1 MVLYGITAL
10 LLSSAHAGAAPV
22 VTALK
27 PSTVGVL
34 PKKIKLIQDDKA
46 QSGKKAMAE
55 AQVRSS
61 SIQETEVQNVFAVPL
76 RDATVQLRIS
86 GFSQLDLS
94 MVSQDQTKGDKS
106 GASNTPYL
114 HIGNTNLKFEAS
126 VKKEKMEAGWLVRFN
141 PQINHGE
148 GRLVD
153 RNGVYWKHDDV
164 GQIEGGN
171 IKGVDDSLFK
181 FAQGLIGGANGWD
194 GDLDTV
200 FFHPNETF
208 YCDGTDFIGSTH
220 TATKVSYVSP
230 KIGDVF
236 TLAGSF
242 TPSTAHRGNMDM
254 SGLNH
259 AGVSGAKS
267 RNNPDGFSSYKPG
280 KEGSYAPFGTN
291 NITLVARLDKKHGD
305 WTFGGAF
312 AYIHDSSEVWA
323 KDGKEDKKYALNDTN
338 SFGISGLIGYG
349 KFKFGI
355 EYMNNGKSRLPID
368 NKLFEEVTFTQE
380 DENGNTKLYNIPNGD
395 KGHAGHVVTTT
406 LQYKWTEKLTSACG
420 YQWTYRKL
428 NEESHT
434 TRQTLTKTINYLFM
448 PGLEGYIEG
457 DLIFLKN
464 KMKDDSK
471 KNDNVGFA
479 VTTGIR
485 VRI

>member
-1 MVLYGITAL
+1 M
-10 LLSSAHAGAAPV
+10 
-22 VTALK
+22 
-27 PSTVGVL
+27 
-34 PKKIKLIQDDKA
+34 
-46 QSGKKAMAE
+46 
-55 AQVRSS
+55 
-61 SIQETEVQNVFAVPL
+61 
-76 RDATVQLRIS
+76 
-86 GFSQLDLS
+86 
-94 MVSQDQTKGDKS
+94 
-106 GASNTPYL
+106 
-114 HIGNTNLKFEAS
+114 
-126 VKKEKMEAGWLVRFN
+126 KKEKMEAGWLVRFN

-312 AYIHDSSEVWA
+312 AYIHD
-323 KDGKEDKKYALNDTN
+323 
-338 SFGISGLIGYG
+338 
-349 KFKFGI
+349 
-355 EYMNNGKSRLPID
+355 
-368 NKLFEEVTFTQE
+368 
-380 DENGNTKLYNIPNGD
+380 
-395 KGHAGHVVTTT
+395 
-406 LQYKWTEKLTSACG
+406 
-420 YQWTYRKL
+420 
-428 NEESHT
+428 
-434 TRQTLTKTINYLFM
+434 
-448 PGLEGYIEG
+448 
-457 DLIFLKN
+457 
-464 KMKDDSK
+464 
-471 KNDNVGFA
+471 
-479 VTTGIR
+479 
-485 VRI
+485 